1 MENIKKT
8 CDLVNPGKISLD
20 NYCDDGP
27 IGCFLE
33 VDLYYLDELHDLHND
48 YHFKTEKQSSKR
60 KITTIN
66 YKS

>member
-1 MENIKKT
+1 MVKDCKDMENIKKT

-48 YHFKTEKQSSKR
+48 YHFKTEK
-60 KITTIN
+60 
-66 YKS
+66 